1 MTLKQI
7 KKKTVK
13 LLRDISGAGMMDCKK
28 ALEEC
33 DYNID
38 KAMDILRKNGIA
50 KAKKKAGRDAKDG
63 VIIPYIHPGSKLGVL
78 VEINCE
84 TDFVARTDGF
94 QDFARDIAMHIAATA
109 PLAIKRE
116 DISSD
121 IVLKEKEIFKEQALQ
136 SGKPENIVEKMVE
149 GRLNKFYQENVL
161 LEQSFVKNP
170 DQVIQDLLSDTI
182 STLGENIEIKRF
194 SRFQLG
200 ELTTSDSN
208 SE

>member
-1 MTLKQI
+1 MSSA
-7 KKKTVK
+7 KTVK
-13 LLRDISGAGMMDCKK
+13 QLREISGAGMMDCKK

-33 DYNID
+33 SYDLD

-50 KAKKKAGRDAKDG
+50 KAKKKAGRTAKDG

-78 VEINCE
+78 AEINCE
-84 TDFVARTDGF
+84 TDFVARTEGF
-94 QDFARDIAMHIAATA
+94 QDFARDVAMHIAATS
-109 PLAIKRE
+109 PLAINRE
-116 DISSD
+116 DISDEIIS
-121 IVLKEKEIFKEQALQ
+121 KEQEIFKDQALK
-136 SGKPENIVEKMVE
+136 SGKPENIIEKMVE

-161 LEQSFVKNP
+161 LEQNYVKNP
-170 DQVIQDLLSDTI
+170 DQTIQDLLSDTI

-200 ELTTSDSN
+200 ELSSPEDN

>member
-1 MTLKQI
+1 MSSA
-7 KKKTVK
+7 KTVK
-13 LLRDISGAGMMDCKK
+13 QLREISGAGMMDCKK

-33 DYNID
+33 GYDLD

-50 KAKKKAGRDAKDG
+50 KAKKKAGRTAKDG

-78 VEINCE
+78 AEINCE
-84 TDFVARTDGF
+84 TDFVARTEGF
-94 QDFARDIAMHIAATA
+94 QDFARDVAMHIAATA
-109 PLAIKRE
+109 PLAVNRE
-116 DISSD
+116 DISDEVVS
-121 IVLKEKEIFKEQALQ
+121 KEKEIFKDQALK
-136 SGKPENIVEKMVE
+136 SGKPENIIEKMVE

-161 LEQSFVKNP
+161 LEQNYVKNP
-170 DQVIQDLLSDTI
+170 DQTIQDLLSDTI

-200 ELTTSDSN
+200 ELSSPEDN

>member
-1 MTLKQI
+1 MSSA
-7 KKKTVK
+7 KTVK
-13 LLRDISGAGMMDCKK
+13 QLRDISGAGMMDCKK

-33 DYNID
+33 NYDLD

-50 KAKKKAGRDAKDG
+50 KAKKKAGRSAKDG
-63 VIIPYIHPGSKLGVL
+63 VIIPYIHPGSKLGVIA
-78 VEINCE
+78 EINCE
-84 TDFVARTDGF
+84 TDFVARTEGF
-94 QDFARDIAMHIAATA
+94 QDFSRDIAMHIAATG
-109 PLAIKRE
+109 PLAVRRE

-121 IVLKEKEIFKEQALQ
+121 IISKEKEIFKDQALQ
-136 SGKPENIVEKMVE
+136 SGKPENIIEKMVE

-161 LEQSFVKNP
+161 LEQTFVKNP
-170 DQVIQDLLSDTI
+170 DQTIQDLLSDTI

-200 ELTTSDSN
+200 ELSSPEDS

>member
-1 MTLKQI
+1 MSSA
-7 KKKTVK
+7 KTVK
-13 LLRDISGAGMMDCKK
+13 QLRDVSGAGMMDCKK

-33 DYNID
+33 DYDID
-38 KAMDILRKNGIA
+38 KAMDVLRKNGIA
-50 KAKKKAGRDAKDG
+50 KAQKKAGRDAKDG
-63 VIIPYIHPGSKLGVL
+63 VIMPYIHPGSKLGVL

-94 QDFARDIAMHIAATA
+94 QDFSKDIAMHIAATS
-109 PLAIKRE
+109 PLAVKRE
-116 DISSD
+116 NIPEELIS
-121 IVLKEKEIFKEQALQ
+121 KEKEIYKEQALQ
-136 SGKPENIVEKMVE
+136 SGKPENIAEKMVK

-161 LEQSFVKNP
+161 LEQAFVKDP
-170 DQVIQDLLSDTI
+170 DQTIENLLNDTI

-200 ELTTSDSN
+200 ELFKKDEN